1 MLIDRRMAGIEAQ
14 VSRGEPIEAMYLTY
28 LLSSGKLT
36 KPEVYISVTEL
47 MLGGVDT
54 VRKQNAVAS
63 CVCSSSICSL
73 LVERKFWLTVTV

>member
-1 MLIDRRMAGIEAQ
+1 MLIDRRMAEIEAQ
-14 VSRGEPIEAMYLTY
+14 VSRDEPIEGMYLTN

-36 KPEVYISVTEL
+36 KAEVYISVTEL

-63 CVCSSSICSL
+63 YVSSSSI
-73 LVERKFWLTVTV
+73 R